1 MVQVVPKRSTRG
13 SQDAPK
19 GGARGTRD
27 AHVHP
32 KWKPRDPQGPQRWS
46 KLRHDD
52 LMLTIGGAKIAN
64 IAQLDPA

>member
-1 MVQVVPKRSTRG
+1 MVQVGPKRGTRG

-19 GGARGTRD
+19 GGAGETRD
-27 AHVHP
+27 AYVHP
-32 KWKPRDPQGPQRWS
+32 KWKPRDPQGPQRGS